1 MEYALITG
9 AASGMGRIYAHRLHE
24 MGYGIVAVDIRR
36 EELEKLTDE
45 LAGSESRVLPICI
58 DLSKVDAAARI
69 AALTKDLDVGILIN
83 NAGMIKVAPTAAVPS
98 DRLAAMMGLHCTTPL
113 LLCHEFVPR
122 MQAAGSGYVLNISS
136 ICAWMDWPLI
146 GMYGNTKRFVKGYSR
161 SLRLECAGS
170 GVSVTT
176 ALFGAVDTPLFGFP
190 DKAVRR
196 MKRLGVMISP
206 EKAVSKAL
214 GAMFRRRRTVVP
226 GLGNKLVIPL
236 LALVPDSVLR
246 AAVRKF
252 GKHFSNI
259 RPAVTGDIPLIRK
272 MADVAF
278 RHTYGPIL
286 TPQQI
291 DYMMDWMYSEESLRR
306 QMTGEQNAFFLYEGK
321 GYVSIRPD
329 GEADGVSRFH
339 LEKLYV
345 LPQYQGQG
353 IGKFLLEAAVGHA
366 RTLAGGD
373 VRVELNV
380 NRHNPAVGFYR
391 KMGFTIDHDVD
402 NPIGGGYFM
411 NDHIMAAVFPISG
424 ASCQRS

>member
-136 ICAWMDWPLI
+136 ICAWMDWPVI

-161 SLRLECAGS
+161 SLRIENDGS

-176 ALFGAVDTPLFGFP
+176 AIFGAVDTPLFGFP
-190 DKAVRR
+190 ENVRKSMLR
-196 MKRLGVMISP
+196 TGVMISP
-206 EKAVSKAL
+206 EKAVDKAL
-214 GAMFRRRRTVVP
+214 KAMFKRKKNTIP
-226 GLGNKLVIPL
+226 GFAGRIVIPL
-236 LALVPDSVLR
+236 VPAIPDRLLTVLLKR
-246 AAVRKF
+246 Y
-252 GKHFSNI
+252 GHLII
-259 RPAVTGDIPLIRK
+259 R
-272 MADVAF
+272 
-278 RHTYGPIL
+278 
-286 TPQQI
+286 
-291 DYMMDWMYSEESLRR
+291 
-306 QMTGEQNAFFLYEGK
+306 
-321 GYVSIRPD
+321 
-329 GEADGVSRFH
+329 
-339 LEKLYV
+339 
-345 LPQYQGQG
+345 
-353 IGKFLLEAAVGHA
+353 
-366 RTLAGGD
+366 
-373 VRVELNV
+373 
-380 NRHNPAVGFYR
+380 
-391 KMGFTIDHDVD
+391 
-402 NPIGGGYFM
+402 
-411 NDHIMAAVFPISG
+411 
-424 ASCQRS
+424 